1 MKPSSRTGRA
11 EHFRALSALILP
23 AILAL
28 LLGCEQ
34 PRLSPIPPNG
44 TLLAFGDSLTYGV
57 GTDPAHSY
65 PSVLERLSGRRVI
78 NAGVS
83 GEVTADGLP
92 RLRGLLAQSRPDLLL
107 LLEGGNDILRNRDPQ
122 ATKRNLAA
130 MIELA
135 EANGIEV
142 VLIGLPEKRLFSS
155 TAPFY
160 TELAEEY
167 DLVFEDDLVAQLM
180 RRSRYKSDAIHF
192 NQEGY
197 RAMAESIHDLLV
209 EEGAL

>member
-1 MKPSSRTGRA
+1 MKQPSRPVSTKPRQVLG
-11 EHFRALSALILP
+11 I
-23 AILAL
+23 L
-28 LLGCEQ
+28 LLLITLVLQGCES
-34 PRLSPIPPNG
+34 PRLSTIPPDG
-44 TLLAFGDSLTYGV
+44 TLLAFGDSLTQGV
-57 GTDPAHSY
+57 GVNPPDSY

-83 GEVTADGLP
+83 GEETEDGLP
-92 RLRGLLAQSRPDLLL
+92 RLRDLLARTTPDLLL
-107 LLEGGNDILRNRDPQ
+107 LLEGGNDILRNRDLK

-135 EANGIEV
+135 EEQGVEV
-142 VLIGLPEKRLFSS
+142 VLIGVPEKRLFST
-155 TAPFY
+155 TAPLY
-160 TELAEEY
+160 KELAEEY

-180 RRSRYKSDAIHF
+180 RQGAYKSDAIHF

-197 RAMAESIHDLLV
+197 RLMAESLHDLLV